1 MTTPE
6 TPVIPGRLTSLA
18 SWLATGVV
26 FLSALTVLFKLRI
39 VALLLFAGAGGSFL
53 AAGGWPGIG
62 PLIAMTLTGGLAAAG
77 ASALN
82 QYLEQ
87 AEDASMRR
95 TRQRPLVSG
104 LISRPAWVPVIAI
117 SLIVIP
123 SLIALPFNPALALW
137 SFSGAVIYVGVYT
150 VWLKPRTVLNIVVG
164 GLAGMCAVLSGGAA
178 VGPSTGA
185 QGWAHPGVVVLG
197 LLVFLW
203 TPTHF
208 WSLAIM
214 CREDYAR
221 VNVPM
226 LPARTSLRRSAFW
239 VAVHGAA
246 TGFAALA
253 LGAEATL
260 GWLYFIPA
268 AAATFD
274 LLRRCGQLL
283 AEPTTARAR
292 VLFITSNTYLAI
304 IVLAVCIAALI

>member
-1 MTTPE
+1 MTAPE
-6 TPVIPGRLTSLA
+6 MPVVPGRTAPLA
-18 SWLATGVV
+18 SRLAAGAT
-26 FLSALTVLFKLRI
+26 FFRTLTVLFKLRT
-39 VALLLFAGAGGSFL
+39 VALLLFAGGGGAFL

-104 LISRPAWVPVIAI
+104 VIAHPGWI
-117 SLIVIP
+117 PAVAIALIVIP
-123 SLIALPFNPALALW
+123 SLIALPFNPALSLW

-150 VWLKPRTVLNIVVG
+150 VWLKPRTVLNIIIG
-164 GLAGMCAVLSGGAA
+164 GLAGTCAVLSGGAA
-178 VGPSTGA
+178 AGNWA
-185 QGWAHPGVVVLG
+185 QPGVVVLG
-197 LLVFLW
+197 FLVFLW

-226 LPARTSLRRSAFW
+226 LPARTSLRLSAFW

-253 LGAEATL
+253 LGADAAL
-260 GWLYFIPA
+260 GWLYFILA

-283 AEPTTARAR
+283 VEPTTARAR
-292 VLFITSNTYLAI
+292 VLFITSNIYLAI
-304 IVLAVCIAALI
+304 IVLAVCITAWI